1 MSGRRETRH
10 PGVIAV
16 TALLLTAC
24 RPDTAPV
31 VVHDLARL
39 APAADFEG
47 SLEYIAMGTSL
58 ASGHSVAGVVMP
70 LEPVQTHFAWLR
82 PSAELRLRSF
92 PGGARRLVLDLEPHP
107 SADRVTLLVSW
118 NGRKSGR
125 AALARERRLYV
136 FDLPAAPPALDG
148 TNRLGLRFGGAARQL
163 PVYSG
168 RIAARLF
175 GFWLGA
181 QDEESLA
188 PERAAALGAPL
199 SVRDGESAEVVLA
212 PGRLRFALRLPE
224 RAELRV
230 SPRLVA
236 GEGAVLR
243 VRLESQPGADQELW
257 RGEPR
262 GDELSVPLRA
272 PAGSAVRLSLHVE
285 AASNA
290 VRVALSRPQ
299 VLGRAA
305 QPPPATTHSEAET
318 ARADTV
324 RSALRGANAV
334 LVILD
339 AAAARYFGALGGP
352 NQATPEFDRLAAE
365 GVLFENAFT
374 PAVYTFPAVSSL
386 FTSLAPDEHG
396 NVDPWTGHLSRAPL
410 VLAEAVASRG
420 IHTAAFVASPM
431 LGPERG
437 FDRGFAEFHPIY
449 TSHDD
454 PTEAEAFR
462 PPLDRFLA
470 ASRGRRFFAWL
481 HFREPHFPY
490 DPKPPFDTL
499 FGSGPVPKEL
509 RSEPDLLEAIE
520 HGRRRVPDEVDHLR
534 RLYLGNLAYVDRELG
549 WLRGRLEAAG
559 LLEKTVLIVTAD
571 HGEAFW
577 EHGHIGHNVQVYDEQ
592 AHVPLLIR
600 LPKAA
605 GLAGRRVAS
614 LVDLSDLAPTIL
626 DALGLWRVARPAF
639 EGLSLLSVAAG
650 ARGRPSVVTRD
661 AGESPRYALRDKR
674 STCILNTIDDT
685 VELFDRA
692 ADPGETKN
700 LAAHQ
705 PLDADHCRQSMRA
718 WILGR
723 RLRGTA
729 PEVEPIS
736 AEDRERLRAL
746 GYVQ

>member
-1 MSGRRETRH
+1 MSGRRATRRCD
-10 PGVIAV
+10 VIAV
-16 TALLLTAC
+16 AALLLTAC
-24 RPDTAPV
+24 RPEPAPH
-31 VVHDLARL
+31 VVHDLVAL

-47 SLEYIAMGTSL
+47 HLEYIAMGTSL
-58 ASGHSVAGVVMP
+58 ASGCNVAGVLMP

-82 PSAELRLRSF
+82 PTAELRLRSF

-125 AALARERRLYV
+125 AALTRERRPYV

-148 TNRLGLRFGGAARQL
+148 TNRLGLRFGGAARQI

-175 GFWLGA
+175 GIWLGA
-181 QDEESLA
+181 PGEESLA
-188 PERAAALGAPL
+188 PERVAALGAPL
-199 SVRDGESAEVVLA
+199 SVHEGESAEVVVA
-212 PGRLRFALRLPE
+212 PGRLRFALRLPPQ
-224 RAELRV
+224 AELRV
-230 SPRLVA
+230 SPRLVT
-236 GEGAVLR
+236 GEGALLR
-243 VRLESQPGADQELW
+243 VTLESQPGAEQELW
-257 RGEPR
+257 RGEP
-262 GDELSVPLRA
+262 GGGELVVPLRA
-272 PAGSAVRLSLHVE
+272 PAGSPVRLSLHVE

-290 VRVALSRPQ
+290 VRVAMSKPR

-305 QPPPATTHSEAET
+305 QPPLATHSEAET

-324 RSALRGANAV
+324 RSALRGASVV

-339 AAAARYFGALGGP
+339 AAGARHFGALGGP
-352 NQATPEFDRLAAE
+352 KQATPEFDRIAAE
-365 GVLFENAFT
+365 GVLFENAFS

-410 VLAEAVASRG
+410 VVAEAVAARG

-462 PPLDRFLA
+462 PPLERFLA
-470 ASRGRRFFAWL
+470 ASVGRRFFAWL

-509 RSEPDLLEAIE
+509 RSEPDLIEAIE

-549 WLRGRLEAAG
+549 WLRARLDTAG
-559 LLEKTVLIVTAD
+559 LLERTVLIVTAD

-592 AHVPLLIR
+592 ARVPLLIR

-614 LVDLSDLAPTIL
+614 LVDLADLAPTIL
-626 DALGLWRVARPAF
+626 DALGHWREARPAF

-650 ARGRPSVVTRD
+650 ARGRSSVVTRD
-661 AGESPRYALRDKR
+661 GAESPRYALRDER
-674 STCILNTIDDT
+674 STCILNTLDDS

-700 LAAHQ
+700 VAANQ
-705 PLDADHCRQSMRA
+705 PLDADHCRQSVRA
-718 WILGR
+718 WVLAR

-736 AEDRERLRAL
+736 AQDRERLRAL